1 MEKKVQEIY
10 VTYYHLLIAQ
20 DLLQTHN
27 QIVSIIFLKKFIELN
42 VSSDTII
49 KNVKL
54 GISYKYCYCFFEYTN
69 FKDDLIES
77 DVCVVTKIINTS
89 LTKS

>member
-27 QIVSIIFLKKFIELN
+27 QILSIIFLKKFIELN

-54 GISYKYCYCFFEYTN
+54 GISYKYCNCFFEYTN

-77 DVCVVTKIINTS
+77 NVCVVTKIINTS